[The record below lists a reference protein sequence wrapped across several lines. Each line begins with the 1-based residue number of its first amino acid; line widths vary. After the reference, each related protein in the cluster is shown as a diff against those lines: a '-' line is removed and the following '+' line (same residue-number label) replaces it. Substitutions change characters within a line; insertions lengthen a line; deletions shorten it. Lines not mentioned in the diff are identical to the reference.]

1 MSIFAI
7 WKSKAET
14 LKINKKQELFKIKR
28 IGSKILTKTSRNKA
42 QYKFSIAEEGISDL
56 EYIPEE
62 IIQNS
67 YFNYIINH

>member
-1 MSIFAI
+1 M
-7 WKSKAET
+7 
-14 LKINKKQELFKIKR
+14 NKKQELFKMKR
-28 IGSKILTKTSRNKA
+28 IGGKILSRTSRNKP

-67 YFNYIINH
+67 HRRMKLL

>member
-1 MSIFAI
+1 M
-7 WKSKAET
+7 
-14 LKINKKQELFKIKR
+14 NKKQELFKMKR
-28 IGSKILTKTSRNKA
+28 IGGKILSRTSRNKL

-67 YFNYIINH
+67 HRRMKLL